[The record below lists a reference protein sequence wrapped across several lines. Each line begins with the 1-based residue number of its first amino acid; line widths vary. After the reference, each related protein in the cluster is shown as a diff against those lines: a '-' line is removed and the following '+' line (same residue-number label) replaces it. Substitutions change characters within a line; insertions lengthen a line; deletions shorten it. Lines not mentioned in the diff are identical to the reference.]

1 MERTGLEQA
10 MNFLNEAAGRY
21 PDATSLLAGR
31 PPDRFVDISPITEW
45 LERFVQSSPDPAAC
59 RLMLGQYC
67 DTNGICREI
76 VSRYLSQA
84 FARPVRPES
93 CILINGAQEGML
105 LALSVFC
112 GSDRIALAAD
122 PTYVGFAGAASLT
135 NSRVETVPHDEYF
148 VARLVERLDNSDGA
162 IGCAYLIPDFANPT
176 GRVLATEERREIVAA
191 AKRSG
196 IMLIEDVA
204 YRRYRYEGSDLPSL
218 FELAEGAGVML
229 LESFSKTVMPGLR
242 AGVMV
247 LGADDRKAGRALT
260 RLSSAKSYASV
271 ATSPITQAI
280 LAGCLIEQDYDLRA
294 LVRPRVDLVR
304 HQRDA
309 LASALHDAM
318 AGSDARWEV
327 PDGGFFL
334 TLRLARPFDLD
345 DCLACARDARVL
357 VLPMQLF
364 SASGRCA
371 TDLRLSFSNVGSE
384 RFGPAMT
391 RLSQWLHANDKIARR

>member
-31 PPDRFVDISPITEW
+31 PPDRFVDISPVTEW
-45 LERFVQSSPDPAAC
+45 LELFVRSSPDPAAC
-59 RLMLGQYC
+59 RRMLGQYS
-67 DTNGICREI
+67 DTNGICRE
-76 VSRYLSQA
+76 VVARYLSRA

-105 LALSVFC
+105 LALAVFC
-112 GSDRIALAAD
+112 GRDRIALAAD

-135 NSRVETVPHDEYF
+135 NSRVETVPDDGHF
-148 VARLVERLDNSDGA
+148 VDRLVNRLDNSDGA

-176 GRVLATEERREIVAA
+176 GRVLALEERQAIVAA

-196 IMLIEDVA
+196 TLLIEDVA
-204 YRRYRYEGSDLPSL
+204 YRRYRYRGSDLPSL
-218 FELAEGAGVML
+218 FELAEGSGVML
-229 LESFSKTVMPGLR
+229 LESFAKTVMPGLR

-247 LGADDRKAGRALT
+247 LGPDDREAGPALG

-294 LVRPRVDLVR
+294 LVRPKVDLVR
-304 HQRDA
+304 RQRDA
-309 LASALHDAM
+309 LASALDDVL
-318 AGSDARWEV
+318 AGSDAQWDV

-371 TDLRLSFSNVGSE
+371 SELRLSFSNVESGQ
-384 RFGPAMT
+384 FGPAVK
-391 RLSQWLHANDKIARR
+391 RLAQWLHDNEKIARR